1 MKSNSYL
8 IVDINNRLYGISTLY
23 VEEIFDLPELTPIA
37 TIYPDIV
44 GVINL
49 RGDSLPVIDL
59 NLSFGHQSPD
69 YCLTDSV
76 VVLRW
81 QELRVGII
89 VNQAREPKTI
99 SPEEIALELDREQN
113 MVASERKNIIA
124 GIASNAGN
132 ILIINSPEIW
142 FRYVDIKQA
151 MSTEFTLEDTVHN
164 GHNADMI
171 QSHSSQVLLNKQP
184 VFCPTATPEERAIF
198 RDRTDN
204 LKLPIASQD
213 LKNLIPIAV
222 IALNNNLFGIDL
234 AMVREFTDIRSV
246 TPMPCCPTHIIGNMN
261 LRGEILTLVDI
272 SKFFNLPSMVMFDG
286 YKAMVVEVE
295 GIVIGVI
302 VEAVRDVMFFLD
314 PLEIKA
320 KSTVVDSMNEEYI
333 QGVTSYQ
340 EERMSIV
347 DLPKI
352 FLKGGLIVDE
362 AI

>member
-8 IVDINNRLYGISTLY
+8 IVQIKNRLYGISTPY
-23 VEEIFDLPELTPIA
+23 VEEIFNLPELTPIA

-81 QELRVGII
+81 QELRVGLI
-89 VNQAREPKTI
+89 VNQVREPKTI
-99 SPEEIALELDREQN
+99 APEEIAIELEHGQK
-113 MVASERKNIIA
+113 VVVSERKKIIA
-124 GIASNAGN
+124 GIASNTEN
-132 ILIINSPEIW
+132 ILIINNPKNW
-142 FRYVDIKQA
+142 FQQIDIKQLI
-151 MSTEFTLEDTVHN
+151 STEFGLEHRLPQADTT
-164 GHNADMI
+164 
-171 QSHSSQVLLNKQP
+171 QSNSPQLLLNKLP

-198 RDRTDN
+198 RDRADH
-204 LKLPIASQD
+204 LKLSIESQD
-213 LKNLIPIAV
+213 LKDLIPIAV
-222 IALNNNLFGIDL
+222 VALKGHLFGIDL

-246 TPMPCCPTHIIGNMN
+246 TPMPCCPTHIVGNMN

-272 SKFFNLPSMVMFDG
+272 SKLFNLPSMGMYEG
-286 YKAMVVEVE
+286 SKAMIVEVE
-295 GIVIGVI
+295 EIVVGVV

-320 KSTVVDSMNEEYI
+320 NSIVIDSMNEEYL
-333 QGVTSYQ
+333 QGVASYQ

-347 DLPKI
+347 NLQKV